1 MHHAML
7 KKLFLSIIIAAVAIA
22 TAGCGGD
29 EPSKSSTRRTVLVYM
44 VAANSLGAAGHDYAD
59 IAEMQEGVKKGMND
73 CRLLVYHNSMD
84 EAPVLK
90 EITPSGIKVLAE
102 YSDGEYSTSM
112 SRMNEV
118 IADAKRMAPAN
129 DYGLIL
135 WSHASAWVEP
145 TIDAEGKTK
154 SFGSDRNRE
163 MSIPNLAKTLKGK
176 GFSFIYFD
184 CCYMA
189 NVESV
194 YELRNT
200 ADYIA
205 GSTIELPADG
215 MPYDQNIPLFFE
227 DTPNLKK
234 ACENTFNYYNS
245 LDTQIRRTCTMSLIA
260 TSKLPALAEVCRRIY
275 ALRTPLSEDFDPQ
288 RFQTGDKPCLFDLA
302 QYMHVL
308 DAGGNNSMA
317 LVNALYDTVLY
328 EAHTK
333 SIWAAIDIFENCGLS
348 CYIINPADG
357 VAYRGYNDLQWW
369 TDVASAAY

>member
-1 MHHAML
+1 ML
-7 KKLFLSIIIAAVAIA
+7 KKLFLSIIIASVAIV
-22 TAGCGGD
+22 TAGCGSD
-29 EPSKSSTRRTVLVYM
+29 EPSGNSTRRTVLVYM
-44 VAANSLGAAGHDYAD
+44 VAANSLGASGLDYAD
-59 IAEMQEGVKKGMND
+59 IAEMQEGVKKGMNN

-84 EAPVLK
+84 ASPVLK
-90 EITPSGIKVLAE
+90 EISPSGEKILVE

-118 IADAKRMAPAN
+118 IADAKRVAPAN

-163 MSIPNLAKTLKGK
+163 MSIPNLAKTLQGK

-184 CCYMA
+184 CCFMA

-194 YELRNT
+194 YELRNVT
-200 ADYIA
+200 DYIA

-215 MPYDQNIPLFFE
+215 MPYDKNLPLFFE

-245 LDTQIRRTCTMSLIA
+245 LETSIRRTCTMSLID
-260 TSKLPALAEVCRRIY
+260 TSKLGKLAEVCRRIY
-275 ALRTPLSEDFDPQ
+275 ALRTPLPEDFDPQ
-288 RFQTGDKPCLFDLA
+288 RFQTGDKPYLFDLA

-308 DAGGNNSMA
+308 DANGDNSMA

-333 SIWAAIDIFENCGLS
+333 QIWGAIDIFENCGLS
-348 CYIINPADG
+348 CYIINPDDG
-357 VAYRGYNDLQWW
+357 PDYRGYNRLKWW
-369 TDVASAAY
+369 ADVASAAY